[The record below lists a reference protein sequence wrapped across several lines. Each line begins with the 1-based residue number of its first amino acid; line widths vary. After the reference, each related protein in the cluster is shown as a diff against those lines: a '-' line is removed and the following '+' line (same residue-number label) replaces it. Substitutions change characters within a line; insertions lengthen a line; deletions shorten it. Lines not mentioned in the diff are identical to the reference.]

1 LRKGLVVISVAVL
14 AALGGVGADSAISR
28 PASTTRITSINTT
41 LTVQPG
47 RAATLYSVHGFHY
60 GAVGR
65 FATACTDSGLARVT
79 YVLDRLSPD
88 ALVAVDGRGAA
99 RGAKLA
105 PPRRSL
111 PGGGKPSGIEHW
123 IVLTGGEPETIELD
137 ASLFVISA
145 KSGLGYCDFLLR
157 GTLKV
162 KPH

>member
-1 LRKGLVVISVAVL
+1 MRKSLVVISIAVL
-14 AALGGVGADSAISR
+14 AVLGGGPDSAISR
-28 PASTTRITSINTT
+28 SASSTRVLSIERP

-47 RAATLYSVHGFHY
+47 HAAILYSVHGFHY
-60 GAVGR
+60 RAVGR
-65 FATACTDSGLARVT
+65 FSTACTDSGLARTT
-79 YVLDRLSPD
+79 YVLGRLSPD

-105 PPRRSL
+105 PPKRSL
-111 PGGGKPSGIEHW
+111 PGGEKPSGIEHW
-123 IVLTGGEPETIELD
+123 IVLTGGQPETIKLD

-157 GTLKV
+157 GTLTI